1 MYKYGKS
8 FLLANMLFFVTNIFF
23 EVKYNLYTT
32 NIQIDIL
39 LIASCLFSA
48 IGEEIIFRY
57 FLQKLLI
64 NRFTHNTIHVIVITN
79 VLFAISHS
87 INITTYA
94 TINYVIIQIICA
106 FSVGC
111 YLSTIAVIDNSIIRC
126 VLIHVLINITALGKQ
141 KISYFGQIDITR
153 EEGIA
158 YLIVS
163 IIYLCITYK
172 IYKKQ
177 FRRLKR

>member
-1 MYKYGKS
+1 MEGVGKIKNS
-8 FLLANMLFFVTNIFF
+8 RVTLIGFCLVPMINSYLLKTSLYHIISINMIV
-23 EVKYNLYTT
+23 VV
-32 NIQIDIL
+32 
-39 LIASCLFSA
+39 FSA

-79 VLFAISHS
+79 VLFAISHT

-141 KISYFGQIDITR
+141 TLSYFGQIDITR
-153 EEGIA
+153 EEGIV
-158 YLIVS
+158 YLLVS
-163 IIYLCITYK
+163 SIYLYITYK
-172 IYKKQ
+172 ICKKI
-177 FRRLKR
+177 LGG